1 MSIERIELNNFTV
14 FKNIKINFSKG
25 INVLIGEN
33 GTGKTQLLNAIY
45 GDIQIDKSKN
55 VDDILKYFKSVVSND
70 ECSYEISYST
80 KVNNCTFIPAKDMLT
95 HSKGLVSMA
104 DKFGEFPF
112 DKILID
118 IIKIAQQW
126 QLNKPP
132 KIALKI
138 LPILERMMQGK
149 VVVENEEFYVRKD
162 SGEMINFAVE
172 AEGLK
177 KIGLLWQLLMN
188 ENITEGSVLLWDA
201 LENNVNPKIIPDL
214 VEILLELQRNGVQ
227 IFVTTHDY
235 FFAKYLEVKR
245 SKEDEIMYYSLYKTD
260 EGVKCENNPNFG
272 DLKNNTIMDTF
283 IQLYRDEVERAM
295 E

>member
-118 IIKIAQQW
+118 IWNWCKS
-126 QLNKPP
+126 
-132 KIALKI
+132 
-138 LPILERMMQGK
+138 
-149 VVVENEEFYVRKD
+149 NEW
-162 SGEMINFAVE
+162 GMTA
-172 AEGLK
+172 
-177 KIGLLWQLLMN
+177 
-188 ENITEGSVLLWDA
+188 
-201 LENNVNPKIIPDL
+201 
-214 VEILLELQRNGVQ
+214 
-227 IFVTTHDY
+227 
-235 FFAKYLEVKR
+235 
-245 SKEDEIMYYSLYKTD
+245 
-260 EGVKCENNPNFG
+260 
-272 DLKNNTIMDTF
+272 
-283 IQLYRDEVERAM
+283 
-295 E
+295 